1 MHCARINQRK
11 DNKVM
16 NEKNNNEEKKKSV
29 DIIVNGRVVETFEK
43 KLSYTEV
50 IVIAFGSYEEAE
62 GLAYTVTYSKGES
75 NAKGRLIPGKD
86 VPVKKGM
93 VFNATKT
100 TRS

>member
-1 MHCARINQRK
+1 M
-11 DNKVM
+11 
-16 NEKNNNEEKKKSV
+16 KNPNSEEKKKPI
-29 DIIVNGRVVETFEK
+29 DIIVNGRIVETFEK

-50 IVIAFGSYEEAE
+50 IVIAFGSYEETD
-62 GLAYTVTYSKGES
+62 GLAYTVTYSKGHS
-75 NAKGRLIPGKD
+75 NEKGILLPGKD

>member
-1 MHCARINQRK
+1 
-11 DNKVM
+11 M
-16 NEKNNNEEKKKSV
+16 NENNNHEEKKEPI

-43 KLSYTEV
+43 KLSYSEV
-50 IVIAFGSYEEAE
+50 IVIAFGSYQEAE
-62 GLAYTVTYSKGES
+62 GLDYTITYSKGQS
-75 NAKGRLIPGKD
+75 NEKGRLLPGKN

>member
-1 MHCARINQRK
+1 
-11 DNKVM
+11 M
-16 NEKNNNEEKKKSV
+16 NENNNHEEQNPV

-43 KLSYTEV
+43 KLSYAEV

-62 GLAYTVTYSKGES
+62 GLDYTVTYSKGQS
-75 NAKGRLIPGKD
+75 NKGILLPGKE